1 MSRLSEYLA
10 LVPRGIK
17 NLPQILE
24 AVTNQVKMEMGALP
38 KEKQDIIIG
47 RRLICATCPY
57 MSRNAVKGYE
67 IEGKTDVYKTDRDDD
82 HCIWCGCPIASRTA
96 SLEMNCGIQNYN
108 HENQKDIP
116 LKWKEEKIYFKNFLL
131 KKK

>member
-24 AVTNQVKMEMGALP
+24 AVTNQVKMEMGSLP
-38 KEKQDIIIG
+38 KEKQDIIVG

-67 IEGKTDVYKTDRDDD
+67 INGKTDVYKTDRDDD

-108 HENQKDIP
+108 FENKADIP

>member
-1 MSRLSEYLA
+1 MSKLSEYLA

-24 AVTNQVKMEMGALP
+24 AVTNQVQMEMGTLP
-38 KEKQDIIIG
+38 KQSKDIIIG

-67 IEGKTDVYKTDRDDD
+67 IDGKTDVYNTDRDDD

-108 HENQKDIP
+108 HENKKDLP
-116 LKWKEEKIYFKNFLL
+116 LKWKEEKIYFKNFLR
-131 KKK
+131 KK

>member
-1 MSRLSEYLA
+1 MSKLSEYLA

-24 AVTNQVKMEMGALP
+24 AVTNQVQMEMGTLP
-38 KEKQDIIIG
+38 KQSKDIIIG

-67 IEGKTDVYKTDRDDD
+67 IDGKTDVYNTDRDDD
-82 HCIWCGCPIASRTA
+82 HCIWCGCPISSRTA

-108 HENQKDIP
+108 HENKKDLP
-116 LKWKEEKIYFKNFLL
+116 LKWKEEKIYFKNFLR
-131 KKK
+131 KK

>member
-24 AVTNQVKMEMGALP
+24 AVTNQVKMEMGSLP
-38 KEKQDIIIG
+38 KEKQDIIVG

-67 IEGKTDVYKTDRDDD
+67 IDGKTDVYKTDRDDD

>member
-1 MSRLSEYLA
+1 MSKLSEYLA

-24 AVTNQVKMEMGALP
+24 AVTNQVQMEMGTLP
-38 KEKQDIIIG
+38 KESKDIIIG

-67 IEGKTDVYKTDRDDD
+67 IDGKTDVYNTDRDDD
-82 HCIWCGCPIASRTA
+82 HCIWCGCPISSRTA

-108 HENQKDIP
+108 HENKKDLP
-116 LKWKEEKIYFKNFLL
+116 LKWKEEKIYFKNFLR
-131 KKK
+131 KK

>member
-1 MSRLSEYLA
+1 MSKLSEYLA

-24 AVTNQVKMEMGALP
+24 AVTNQVQMEMGTLP
-38 KEKQDIIIG
+38 KESKDIIIG

-67 IEGKTDVYKTDRDDD
+67 IDGKTDVYKTDRDDD

-108 HENQKDIP
+108 YEKKVDLP
-116 LKWKEEKIYFKNFLL
+116 LKWKEHKIYFKNFLR
-131 KKK
+131 KK

>member
-38 KEKQDIIIG
+38 KEKQDIIVG

-57 MSRNAVKGYE
+57 MSR
-67 IEGKTDVYKTDRDDD
+67 KTDRDDD

-108 HENQKDIP
+108 FENKADIP

>member
-1 MSRLSEYLA
+1 MSKLSEYLA

-24 AVTNQVKMEMGALP
+24 AVTNQVQMEMGTLP
-38 KEKQDIIIG
+38 KESKDIIIG

-67 IEGKTDVYKTDRDDD
+67 IDGKTDVYNTDRDDD

-108 HENQKDIP
+108 HENKKDLP
-116 LKWKEEKIYFKNFLL
+116 LKWKEEKIYFKNFLR
-131 KKK
+131 KK